1 MAPLLWL
8 AVAIAAGVAA
18 YFVGW
23 PAWRAH
29 RDREQLDLNAERY
42 RAWRGRASPRPGTR
56 REGMTDAERRRVTG
70 AVALAGVAVIG
81 FVAFFFAS

>member
-8 AVAIAAGVAA
+8 AVALAAGLAA
-18 YFVGW
+18 YIVGW

-29 RDREQLDLNAERY
+29 RDREQIDLNAERY
-42 RAWRGRASPRPGTR
+42 RAWRGRASPRSGR
-56 REGMTDAERRRVTG
+56 REGMTDAERRRVTA

-81 FVAFFFAS
+81 VAAFLFAS